1 MKDKKTAVLKWAALA
16 VFLLIAGCFY
26 SCGSRKNP
34 QTALSG
40 QNGRGFAAETAPRKT
55 LEQGVNAG
63 QSGTEP
69 GDAGQNG
76 SGQNASGQETDTG
89 KMRGDAESSGSLTG
103 AETPESV
110 QAEPEPSAEVLC
122 YVYVCGEVQDPGVYQ
137 LTEGARIFE
146 AVALAGGFT
155 EEAAQNWL
163 NLADTVSDGMKLEVP
178 SKTQVT
184 EEAWLKRASES
195 AGNRS
200 AQAEGS
206 SVSRVNINTA
216 SKEELMT
223 LKGIGASRADD
234 IIRYREENG
243 GFPAI
248 EDIMKVPGIKNAAFQ
263 KIKENITV

>member
-1 MKDKKTAVLKWAALA
+1 MKNKKTAVLKWAALA

-34 QTALSG
+34 QTVLSG

-55 LEQGVNAG
+55 LEQGGNAG
-63 QSGTEP
+63 QGGAEQ
-69 GDAGQNG
+69 GGIA
-76 SGQNASGQETDTG
+76 QNASGQEPGTG
-89 KMRGDAESSGSLTG
+89 ETLDDAEVSGLLTG
-103 AETPESV
+103 TETSESV
-110 QAEPEPSAEVLC
+110 QAAAQPSAEALC
-122 YVYVCGEVQDPGVYQ
+122 YVYVCGEVQNPGVYQ
-137 LTEGARIFE
+137 LAEGARIFE

-155 EEAAQNWL
+155 EDAAQNWL

-184 EEAWLKRASES
+184 EEAWLRRA
-195 AGNRS
+195 AGNTGNGS
-200 AQAEGS
+200 VQAES
-206 SVSRVNINTA
+206 STARVNINTA

-234 IIRYREENG
+234 IIRYREETG
-243 GFPAI
+243 SFSAI

>member
-1 MKDKKTAVLKWAALA
+1 MKSKKTAVLKWAALA
-16 VFLLIAGCFY
+16 VFLLLAGCFY
-26 SCGSRKNP
+26 SCGVRKNP

-55 LEQGVNAG
+55 LEQGGNAG
-63 QSGTEP
+63 QS
-69 GDAGQNG
+69 DAGQND
-76 SGQNASGQETDTG
+76 AGQEPETG
-89 KMRGDAESSGSLTG
+89 KMRDDAETSEPPNG
-103 AETPESV
+103 AETSESV
-110 QAEPEPSAEVLC
+110 QAAEAESSAEVLC
-122 YVYVCGEVQDPGVYQ
+122 YVYVCGEVQTPGVYQ
-137 LTEGARIFE
+137 LAEGARIFE
-146 AVALAGGFT
+146 AVSLAGGFT
-155 EEAAQNWL
+155 AEAAQNWL
-163 NLADTVSDGMKLEVP
+163 NLADVVSDGMKLEVP

-184 EEAWLKRASES
+184 EEAWLKRASENT
-195 AGNRS
+195 GNRS
-200 AQAEGS
+200 VQAEGS
-206 SVSRVNINTA
+206 STVRVNINTA

>member
-26 SCGSRKNP
+26 SCGNRKNP

-55 LEQGVNAG
+55 LEQGVNTG
-63 QSGTEP
+63 QNGTEP
-69 GDAGQNG
+69 GSAGQNESGQNG
-76 SGQNASGQETDTG
+76 SGQETGTG
-89 KMRGDAESSGSLTG
+89 KTRDDAESSGSQTS
-103 AETPESV
+103 AETLGSV
-110 QAEPEPSAEVLC
+110 QAAAEPSSEALC

-137 LTEGARIFE
+137 LAEGARIFE

-155 EEAAQNWL
+155 EDAAQNWL

-184 EEAWLKRASES
+184 EEAWLKRA
-195 AGNRS
+195 AGNTGNGS
-200 AQAEGS
+200 AQAES
-206 SVSRVNINTA
+206 STARVNINTA
-216 SKEELMT
+216 SREELMT